1 MNPMSNPSPRRHAQ
15 GFSMLELVVV
25 LVVLGV
31 VMVALG
37 RAIQTTSRTADADAD
52 NMGLQAAYEALI
64 GFAAA
69 NARLPAAD
77 SGWAPRALG
86 GARGN
91 RLRYFVAASFTQPPA
106 AVYNPSAQQ
115 AINSP
120 GLNFCLSLARAADA
134 SLLPMG
140 QGASTVRVLAVLDYG
155 SAGSAPATVA
165 DVAVPG
171 SAGAA
176 ARGVQGRTAIAISAP
191 ELFSALSCGERLA
204 RVAAAGKY
212 ADVAADLLLLAR
224 LNVQHWQNAIEAG
237 DASNANRALATGRLD
252 QWLWLLI
259 ADAANLT
266 LMHIGKLPW
275 SLPAAPAYLGVLAG
289 YGSSIAQVI
298 LQGDLFRDEMRT
310 WTDVDRHAALAALD
324 GAKAQL
330 SAYEAALTNA
340 RQEMARLAALGLA
353 P

>member
-1 MNPMSNPSPRRHAQ
+1 MRPMSSPSPRRHAQ
-15 GFSMLELVVV
+15 GFSLLELVVV
-25 LVVLGV
+25 LVILGV
-31 VMVALG
+31 VMVAIG

-91 RLRYFVAASFTQPPA
+91 RLRYFVAATFTQPPA

-140 QGASTVRVLAVLDYG
+140 QGASTIRVLAVLDYG

-171 SAGAA
+171 SAAAA

-237 DASNANRALATGRLD
+237 DASNANRAVAVGQLENWVWLIGLEADDALA
-252 QWLWLLI
+252 
-259 ADAANLT
+259 
-266 LMHIGKLPW
+266 MHAGKVPW
-275 SLPAAPAYLGVLAG
+275 SLPSTPAILVAIAG
-289 YGSSIAQVI
+289 FSSSIAQSI
-298 LQGDLFRDEMRT
+298 LQKDLYRAAMDD
-310 WTDVDRHAALAALD
+310 WTSVDRRAAQGSLD
-324 GAKAQL
+324 GARAQL
-330 SAYEAALTNA
+330 AAYEAALTNA
-340 RQEMARLAALGLA
+340 QQELARLAGLGLA